1 MKVKVKTNFYGQLEL
16 EMEKPTLK
24 EVLNELSKRIKFSF
38 LNSSDGEIHDD
49 FKVYL
54 NGVEHEGL
62 LHEVDTEIKNGDK
75 VEVTLV
81 VLAGG

>member
-1 MKVKVKTNFYGQLEL
+1 MVVKVKTNFLGQPKL

-24 EVLNELSKRIKFSF
+24 EVLNELSKKMKFPF

-54 NGVEHEGL
+54 NCIEYENLPHGIN
-62 LHEVDTEIKNGDK
+62 TELKEGDK
-75 VEVTLV
+75 VEITMV